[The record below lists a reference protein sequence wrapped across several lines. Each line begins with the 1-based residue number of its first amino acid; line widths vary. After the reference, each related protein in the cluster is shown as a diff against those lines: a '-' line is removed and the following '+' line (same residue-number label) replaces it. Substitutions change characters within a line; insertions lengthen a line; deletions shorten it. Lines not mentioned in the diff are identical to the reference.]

1 MIIIDTVFFQ
11 LYRTGIA
18 RVWQSLLEEWSQS
31 SFAKHILILDRAKTA
46 PRISRLRYIDVPAYD
61 YQKTDED
68 KQLLQEICDRENA
81 NLFISSYYTTPI
93 STPSILM
100 AYDMIPELVGYNLQN
115 QMWQE
120 KAHAVRHASAYIS
133 ISDNTAKDLVRFY
146 PEAAQKPHQ
155 TAYCGVSAHFHES
168 SPEEIA
174 RFRSEFG
181 ITKPYFML
189 SGVRIGYKNAGL
201 FFKAFDQLPNKTDF
215 EIVCTGGGSILEA
228 ELQPYARDVKVHML
242 YLSDDGLRNAYA
254 GATAL
259 VFPSQYEGFGLPVL
273 EAMACGC
280 PVITSPTS
288 SIPEV
293 AGQTAL
299 YVKPNDLAGMIDALT
314 RIQSPELRQKLRQLG
329 LERAQQFS
337 WADMAE
343 KMSAFL
349 LKMAQQPPSV
359 STAKTV
365 SSETQPLPQTIG
377 TTLEELART
386 RQQVA
391 QQWLNLPNDQLE
403 TQFNGQL
410 GQLHKALWQSSLKN
424 EPLTDTDRATIVQL
438 SQRLSQGLGAPQALQ
453 AFLAATLYGYPHQFD
468 IQYQNAPIPNWM
480 TELYLSYM
488 FESPRLFKDLGEVDA
503 YHQYF
508 TNWTTYLHDKIL
520 SNPNHPTWQ
529 AVTKVFANQANLT
542 PLCFSSRDPVEVQ
555 QKRAAI
561 LERYLEQQGCQ
572 LNHQFPPRPQNRRI
586 RFGILCL
593 NYLPSAETFTTI
605 PAFEHL
611 DRSQFEVYLYT
622 LQATGHPHEQYC
634 RERADKFVT
643 VPTNN
648 LAEMVNTVRGD
659 DLDVLLIGTNI
670 TARSYPLT
678 LLSLHRLARI
688 QTTGLSAPTTTGMRN
703 LDVYIG
709 GSLTA
714 TDPSHYSEKLVTV
727 EGSGLCFQFPP
738 DTDTPTVNLDRST
751 WGLPEGTIVFMS
763 GANFRKVNPELR
775 ETWAKLLAA
784 VPNSIL
790 AIYPF
795 GPNWGRHPQLEM
807 PFFKQMQGAFRKH
820 GVDLKRLLLIKT
832 LPNRADVRQA
842 LQQAD
847 VYLDSFPYSGAA
859 SVLDPLRVGLP
870 IVALEGAELRFRQS
884 AALLRELQ
892 IPDLVADSP
901 DSYIQ
906 LAVKLASDANFR
918 RAKQQQIQ
926 QGMTQTPPFLDSRAF
941 SAKIGALLQ
950 QLVAGET
957 PQPEASQPDDEH
969 PTSQVFINRTIGCC
983 NIYYID
989 PTEQSIIEEL
999 HQIRRQLVEYW
1010 LTLPTEQLEAA
1021 YLGKVGEAFQAI
1033 LKSEF
1038 QKEPLS
1044 PADEQFRQQLTE
1056 QGAGLVKPKALN
1068 ALMGAMLYYP
1078 ADQMKVRDAQT
1089 RLPGW
1094 LLPDYMAVFESAGEP
1109 AGVAAATPQ
1118 AAAQPAPGQPPA
1130 PTPQTAA
1137 QPAPGQPIS
1146 PELTTEFLN
1155 RVVGCVNLYDID
1167 PSDEG
1172 VKREL
1177 RQLRYE
1183 FAVKLLSQAPHNL
1196 ATLYAGE
1203 AGKAYQALLRSGFQK
1218 EPIVQDEQKI
1228 RQNLAQAWKSGDP
1241 RALNALLGALLYFVP
1256 GHMKVQNAQTRLPG
1270 WLLPDY
1276 EAVFESVL
1284 PPDAKDAP
1292 AAGQTVTT
1300 QAMPVQTRVPD
1311 SPVTSATFLNH
1322 LLGSVNLY
1330 HIDPSDA
1337 AIAAELHQ
1345 LRRKFVE
1352 HWLTIP
1358 EAELETAYQ
1367 GDVGRGY
1374 RILLGSGFQ
1383 KEPLSEADTQYRQEL
1398 TERGVGLDRP
1408 QALNALMGAM
1418 LYYPADR
1425 MKVRN
1430 AQTRLPAW
1438 LLGDYEKVF
1447 EGKTA
1452 VAASGA
1458 APGTSEFAQQV
1469 ASCANRLQ
1477 IDGNDAAAIAQ
1488 LRQARQ
1494 QLAQYWLSLSGE
1506 QLPAAYGGAAGAA
1519 QRSLLASG
1527 IQQQPKTQPEQS
1539 LFAQL
1544 KAELSQGMGRPKSL
1558 PCFLAGMLFCQR
1570 HQLRFDNA
1578 RSLLPAWLLPDYE
1591 RFFG

>member
-1 MIIIDTVFFQ
+1 MIGFLETLRSIKRMRYFCTFFDHRYLPKGLALYHSLIQNCQAFELWVLCLDRPCYEVLARLSLPHLRLVDLGTLEQADPELLQAKRDRTLVEYYFTCKSCLAKYIFEQDANVDLISYVDSDQFFFSDVEPIYDEIGERSIAVVEHRFPPKLQTLVFNGIYNAGWVCFRRDKNGWAGLNWWRERCLEWCHDYHRDGKFADQ
-11 LYRTGIA
+11 KYLNELPRLFENVAILQHKGANLAPWNVDRYNIQFKGDRFWVDEQPLIFYHFHGFKETKPNVYDPNLSFYKVQNNSESLSLLYR
-18 RVWQSLLEEWSQS
+18 S
-31 SFAKHILILDRAKTA
+31 
-46 PRISRLRYIDVPAYD
+46 
-61 YQKTDED
+61 
-68 KQLLQEICDRENA
+68 
-81 NLFISSYYTTPI
+81 
-93 STPSILM
+93 
-100 AYDMIPELVGYNLQN
+100 
-115 QMWQE
+115 
-120 KAHAVRHASAYIS
+120 YIS
-133 ISDNTAKDLVRFY
+133 VLNQNKQKVLPFLPQVSLSDSIRFKKIPASTA
-146 PEAAQKPHQ
+146 
-155 TAYCGVSAHFHES
+155 TVSTSA
-168 SPEEIA
+168 
-174 RFRSEFG
+174 
-181 ITKPYFML
+181 
-189 SGVRIGYKNAGL
+189 
-201 FFKAFDQLPNKTDF
+201 
-215 EIVCTGGGSILEA
+215 
-228 ELQPYARDVKVHML
+228 LQPMQL
-242 YLSDDGLRNAYA
+242 TTENLPLSQLI
-254 GATAL
+254 
-259 VFPSQYEGFGLPVL
+259 SQAAPAV
-273 EAMACGC
+273 
-280 PVITSPTS
+280 
-288 SIPEV
+288 
-293 AGQTAL
+293 QTHQQHPL
-299 YVKPNDLAGMIDALT
+299 DPNSLN
-314 RIQSPELRQKLRQLG
+314 QLRQ
-329 LERAQQFS
+329 
-337 WADMAE
+337 
-343 KMSAFL
+343 
-349 LKMAQQPPSV
+349 
-359 STAKTV
+359 
-365 SSETQPLPQTIG
+365 I
-377 TTLEELART
+377 

-391 QQWLNLPNDQLE
+391 QHWLNLPADQLE

-424 EPLTDTDRATIVQL
+424 EPLTDTDRATIAQL

-453 AFLAATLYGYPHQFD
+453 ALLAATLYGYPHQFD

-480 TELYLSYM
+480 TQLYLNYM

-520 SNPNHPTWQ
+520 SNPNPPTWQ

-572 LNHQFPPRPQNRRI
+572 LDYHFPPRPQNRRI

-611 DRSQFEVYLYT
+611 DRSQFEVYLYS

-634 RERADKFVT
+634 RERADKFIT

-648 LAEMVNTVRGD
+648 LAEMVNTVRSD

-714 TDPSHYSEKLVTV
+714 TDPNHYSEKLVTV

-738 DTDTPTVNLDRST
+738 DTDTPTINLDRST

-807 PFFKQMQGAFRKH
+807 PFFKQMQGAFRKY

-1089 RLPGW
+1089 RLPAW
-1094 LLPDYMAVFESAGEP
+1094 LLPDYMAVFEAETPATETPVPEP
-1109 AGVAAATPQ
+1109 ATPTPPAATPP
-1118 AAAQPAPGQPPA
+1118 AQT
-1130 PTPQTAA
+1130 PTVDPKFSQ
-1137 QPAPGQPIS
+1137 
-1146 PELTTEFLN
+1146 EFLN
-1155 RVVGCVNLYDID
+1155 RIIGCVNLYDID
-1167 PSDEG
+1167 PSDQAIVG
-1172 VKREL
+1172 EL
-1177 RQLRYE
+1177 RQLRYQ
-1183 FAVKLLSQAPHNL
+1183 FAAKLLAQPPEQL
-1196 ATLYAGE
+1196 ETLYKGE
-1203 AGKAYQALLRSGFQK
+1203 MGKAYQAFIRSGFQK
-1218 EPIVQDEQKI
+1218 EPSLEAENSVKQQLAQVWKSELPQRISAILGIFLYFPPGATKVQD
-1228 RQNLAQAWKSGDP
+1228 
-1241 RALNALLGALLYFVP
+1241 
-1256 GHMKVQNAQTRLPG
+1256 AQTRLPA
-1270 WLLPDY
+1270 WLYDDY
-1276 EAVFESVL
+1276 VEIFESVL
-1284 PPDAKDAP
+1284 PPDAGQGTT
-1292 AAGQTVTT
+1292 AATPSQQMASTVTT
-1300 QAMPVQTRVPD
+1300 TTVPD
-1311 SPVTSATFLNH
+1311 RPVPTPTFLNH

-1337 AIAAELHQ
+1337 AIIAELHQ
-1345 LRRKFVE
+1345 VRRKFVE
-1352 HWLTIP
+1352 HWQTIP
-1358 EAELETAYQ
+1358 EAELEEVYK

-1383 KEPLSEADTQYRQEL
+1383 KESLSESDLQYRQQL
-1398 TERGVGLDRP
+1398 TELGVGLDKP
-1408 QALNALMGAM
+1408 QSLNALMGAM
-1418 LYYPADR
+1418 LYYPPDE
-1425 MKVRN
+1425 MKVRD
-1430 AQTRLPAW
+1430 AATRLPAW
-1438 LLGDYEKVF
+1438 LLADYQKVF
-1447 EGKTA
+1447 EGA
-1452 VAASGA
+1452 NLAGNQVQPPN
-1458 APGTSEFAQQV
+1458 PGFAQRV
-1469 ASCANRLQ
+1469 SACVNAFQ
-1477 IDGNDAAAIAQ
+1477 IHSNDANAIAQ
-1488 LRQARQ
+1488 LRDCRQ
-1494 QLAQYWLSLSGE
+1494 QLAQYWLSLPPDQLQTAYSGAMADAHRA
-1506 QLPAAYGGAAGAA
+1506 LVG
-1519 QRSLLASG
+1519 SG
-1527 IQQQPKTQPEQS
+1527 LQGLPKTQPEQS

-1544 KAELSQGMGRPKSL
+1544 KTELTQGMGRPKAINCL
-1558 PCFLAGMLFCQR
+1558 LAAMLYCR
-1570 HQLRFDNA
+1570 RDQLRFENA
-1578 RSLLPAWLLPDYE
+1578 RSLLPAWLLADYQ
-1591 RFFG
+1591 RFFEV